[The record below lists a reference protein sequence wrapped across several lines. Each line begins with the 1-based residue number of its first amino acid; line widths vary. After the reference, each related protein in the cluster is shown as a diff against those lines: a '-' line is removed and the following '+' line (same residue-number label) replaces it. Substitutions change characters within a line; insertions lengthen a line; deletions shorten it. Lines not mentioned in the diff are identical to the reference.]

1 MTRSTVTRSGLKRP
15 LKRGNFRLSW
25 SDQCG
30 CVVAVRTHTHTVYGC
45 RVSPLISPSGLA
57 SRWHPY
63 ATLISALENCG
74 GIKIACEDHVGCVC
88 LRVQRRRSERG
99 EKKKD
104 VTRLRDVLKRLGVF
118 RGNFLLLSHTNEI
131 NTFCQSQL
139 LPKQISTSCKM
150 TRGTREIGILWR
162 TSMSRQL
169 FWTFLHFL

>member
-1 MTRSTVTRSGLKRP
+1 MC
-15 LKRGNFRLSW
+15 RGCQ
-25 SDQCG
+25 DTH
-30 CVVAVRTHTHTVYGC
+30 THTHTVYGC

-99 EKKKD
+99 KKKKD

-150 TRGTREIGILWR
+150 TRGTREIEILWR